1 MVVSPN
7 LLNLVIMHKLLRHFK
22 KDRFQTPKYGTSKCG
37 NHVPY
42 GSKAERKS
50 RNNHKNRRLLA
61 Q

>member
-1 MVVSPN
+1 
-7 LLNLVIMHKLLRHFK
+7 MHKLLRHFK
-22 KDRFQTPKYGTSKCG
+22 KDRFQTPKYGTSRCG

-61 Q
+61 QRSCINL